1 MRHLKA
7 ILFSALVMFS
17 LISCKEDGIENTNAI
32 WLWSTHMKEA
42 PLQEWAEKGIGHVL
56 LNEAAFWKYDQE
68 EVLAFAQ
75 DCKDHGIRPHVWFQ
89 CFGRNK
95 QWTFPV
101 DEQTKTLKQEYFDDM
116 IQRAE
121 GYIKAGFGGIHLDYV
136 RFCGNAHKFNFPET
150 GLTGVGVITECC
162 RQMYTAVKA
171 INPDAVL
178 SAALMPEIDSE
189 YRYGQRPSEMN
200 KWLDVL
206 MPMIYR
212 YDYYGENKTTE
223 WVSGLTRW
231 FVENKGDAQ
240 VWVGIQTY
248 SVNLEDKT
256 PIPLDADAIMKE
268 CDIIKAAGAEGV
280 ALFRHGLGTLPDMTD
295 YFTR

>member
-75 DCKDHGIRPHVWFQ
+75 DCKAHGIRPHVWFQ

-121 GYIKAGFGGIHLDYV
+121 GYIKAGFEGIHLDYV

-212 YDYYGENKTTE
+212 YDYYGEDKSSE

-231 FVENKGDAQ
+231 FVENKGEAQ

-295 YFTR
+295 YFAR